1 MKDINRKENF
11 KTKEELQKYVED
23 KLANGWIV
31 ADFKSEQFFNMLA
44 EDFYGNDG
52 KHGDEMERINDRW
65 TEPKTVWGEGKDKK
79 ELNFPTVNM
88 EALILIKKG
97 ETLDMILGK
106 GEGKGKD
113 NQKLIYVLFHE
124 GGVGE
129 GSKVK
134 DGDLTAH
141 RDFAKYIVD
150 KSFAFK

>member
-23 KLANGWIV
+23 KLDNGWIV
-31 ADFKSEQFFNMLA
+31 AEFKSEEFFNVLV
-44 EDFYGNDG
+44 ENFYGNNG
-52 KHGDEMERINDRW
+52 KHSDEMERINDRW
-65 TEPKTVWGEGKDKK
+65 TSPKTVWGEGKDKK
-79 ELNFPTVNM
+79 ELNFPTVHM

-106 GEGKGKD
+106 GEGKNN
-113 NQKLIYVLFHE
+113 NQKLIHVLFHE

-129 GSKVK
+129 GAEVK
-134 DGDLTAH
+134 DGDITAH
-141 RDFAKYIVD
+141 RDFSKYIVD